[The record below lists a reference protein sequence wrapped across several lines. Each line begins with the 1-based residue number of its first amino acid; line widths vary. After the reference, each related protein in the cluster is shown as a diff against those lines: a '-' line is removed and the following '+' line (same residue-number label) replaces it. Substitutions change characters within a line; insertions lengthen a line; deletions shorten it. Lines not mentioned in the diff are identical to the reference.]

1 MCGTVSSPSIFLTAC
16 CFAPGVPRREP
27 LRSLQPPPFSSTD
40 PKQIRPD
47 LNVIVIHKPSIK
59 FKRSINAL
67 MGGEYW
73 EQRRRDAVSSYNRT
87 FFFSVFPPFS
97 LPRSTLFRFAKT
109 RSFVPRVT
117 KLLNARRT
125 CTGKTRRRVRTWKK
139 VGGRKWDVVFWKLK
153 MIAR

>member
-16 CFAPGVPRREP
+16 SFAPGVPRREP

-47 LNVIVIHKPSIK
+47 LNIIVIHKPSIK

-73 EQRRRDAVSSYNRT
+73 EQRRRDAVPSYNRT
-87 FFFSVFPPFS
+87 VFPPFS

-109 RSFVPRVT
+109 RSF
-117 KLLNARRT
+117 ARCADELAACNEAAK
-125 CTGKTRRRVRTWKK
+125 CTMHLHIRRKQNKK
-139 VGGRKWDVVFWKLK
+139 
-153 MIAR
+153 ISSATNNSC

>member
-47 LNVIVIHKPSIK
+47 LNIIVIHKPSIM

-67 MGGEYW
+67 MCEEYW

-87 FFFSVFPPFS
+87 VFPPFS

-109 RSFVPRVT
+109 RSFVLCVT
-117 KLLNARRT
+117 KLRNARRI

-139 VGGRKWDVVFWKLK
+139 VGRRKWDVVLWKLK